1 MGSDTIAISV
11 RRCLRRH
18 ERVIARISA
27 RSKSLFAFYLLLD
40 LLFLV
45 FVLHEEVEERS
56 DIENEG
62 GGEENDNDEDDALR

>member
-45 FVLHEEVEERS
+45 FVLHEEVDS
-56 DIENEG
+56 NVG
-62 GGEENDNDEDDALR
+62 LHGLLLSSSSS